1 VVALLT
7 GSLGE
12 MKLSHLGQDHRID
25 EAVHKQRWETMG
37 SLCPKYASWLDL
49 MLVAEWSAFP
59 QVTSCRGRGMVWE
72 FGASRCQLL
81 TFRMVKQ

>member
-1 VVALLT
+1 MVALLT

-49 MLVAEWSAFP
+49 MRWLNGQHSLKSQVAEGGGWSGSLGLAD
-59 QVTSCRGRGMVWE
+59 
-72 FGASRCQLL
+72 ANY
-81 TFRMVKQ
+81 